1 MSSKM
6 LIKQLCISTLFVLL
20 TLLSKAQLLAQFKGT
35 PLSGCA
41 PFSVNFTDTSSGNPN
56 FWKWDLGNSTIS
68 FLQNPS
74 TVYLNPGTYDVTLI
88 VNNAT
93 GGKDT
98 LVKDDYIT
106 VYAKPTSNFNGSPR
120 TGCFPLPVTFTDL
133 STAGSGTISNWLWN
147 FGDGVTS
154 TLQNPVHTY
163 TASGNYT
170 VSLNVT
176 NSFGCTKNFP
186 QPNYISI
193 SSGVTAA
200 FTNTAPSS
208 CAAPQTINFQNQSTG
223 TGVLSY
229 QWSYGDGN
237 TATGVAPSHTYT
249 APGSYTVQLIVTNLT
264 GCTDTFISPSPI
276 IIGTVSADFTAPP
289 NVCVGTSVSITNTS
303 LPIPVSVAWNF
314 GDGTTSTILN
324 PVKTYTVAGN
334 YNITL
339 VSDFGGCQ
347 LTKVHPITVYAKPVT
362 VFSGSPLNA
371 CSAPLTVNFVNTTV
385 GAVTTEWLFGD
396 GGTSNNANPTHTY
409 LATGTYTVTLIT
421 TNANGCTDT
430 LVKTDY
436 IKIQPPIATIINLP
450 QQGCA
455 PLTWTFGSTVSSVDP
470 VVSYQWDFG
479 NGVTS
484 TQQNPSY
491 TFPTGDYDI
500 QLVVTTAGGCTDTVK
515 VLGGIKAATKP
526 IVNFDASPRVVC
538 AKLDVNFQDLSTG
551 IGIGTTW
558 LWNFGDGNTST
569 QQNPTHAYEDTGFFD
584 IVLIV
589 SNNGCADTLTLNDFI
604 YVKPPIAI
612 FSITSNCNNKF
623 SRTFVDASIGAD
635 TWSWNFGDGGTS
647 NLQNPVHTYASVGT
661 YTITLLVTNISSG
674 CDYTKTD
681 VVTIA
686 DEQAL
691 FTASLTQLC
700 KNSSTTFTATSIQ
713 NNPAI
718 VNYEW
723 DFDDGTGPFSGNNVS
738 HVFVNA
744 GQYDIRLIITDV
756 NGCKDTLIRPN
767 YITVNGPTAG
777 FTPAVPGS
785 CLNAAVTFTD
795 LSVTDGTHNI
805 TNWYW
810 NYGDGTSDTLTSP
823 PFQHMYSGSGVYNV
837 SLVVQDSYGCK
848 DSIGLNNALII
859 STPVAD
865 YVSIDTLSC
874 PGKPVIFQSLSTGPN
889 LTYAWTFGDGGTSTL
904 ANPVHVYSADG
915 TYTVNLTITDQYGC
929 TDSKSI
935 PQYIIVNTPVADF
948 TVTDSFTTCPPL
960 IMQFNNTSQHVQ
972 SYVWDFGDGGGTSS
986 VVSPPYSY
994 GLPGVFTAKLT
1005 VTTFGGCTDVKTKQM
1020 VVRGPQGTFTYAP
1033 LTGCTPLNVV
1043 FTAVTQDRLSFIWD
1057 YNDGTTNATLD
1068 SVVTHP
1074 YTIPGVYVPKMILTD
1089 ALGCNVAIQGTDTIK
1104 VSGVITAFAADT
1116 LVRCN
1121 SGNVV
1126 FTNTTASN
1134 DIITGYKWYFG
1145 DGDSSTAFE
1154 PTHMY
1159 ATTGLYYPT
1168 LVANTLSGCTDTIVS
1183 PLPVRIVKTPVISAT
1198 QSADGCVPLTMNFS
1212 GNLLIIDTSAINWQW
1227 SFDNGSTAVGQSL
1240 SPMVF
1245 NNSGITNFSLT
1256 AINSSG
1262 CRDTAYSSFE
1272 AYPKPIINAGADI
1285 LICQGTGQ
1293 NITATGA
1300 PSFTWSPSAGLSCTN
1315 CPNPIA
1321 TPDSLREYYVTGTSA
1336 QGCINRDTVQVGV
1349 KFPFQ
1354 MQGGNRDTLCVGQ
1367 SGLLTV
1373 SGAATYAWSPTT
1385 GLNTSTGATVTASPT
1400 TTTNYMVEGT
1410 DDKNCFK
1417 DTVWFPV
1424 KVYPIPTVSAG
1435 ANKTINVGQTITLTP
1450 TMSADVT
1457 NVKWTPTT
1465 WLVSS
1470 STPSIT
1476 VKPNL
1481 ETQYKVTVENQGGC
1495 TASSLVNI
1503 YVLCDGANV
1512 FIPNTFSPNG
1522 DGSNDVF
1529 YPRGTGLFTIK
1540 QARVFNR
1547 WGEEVFARYSF
1558 KANDASFGWDG
1569 TFKGQK
1575 MATDVYVYMIEILCD
1590 NNSTLVYKGNI
1601 ALIK

>member
-1 MSSKM
+1 M
-6 LIKQLCISTLFVLL
+6 LIKQLCLSALFVLL
-20 TLLSKAQLLAQFKGT
+20 TLLSKAQLVAQFKGT

-41 PFSVNFTDTSSGNPN
+41 PFSVNFTDTSTGNPN

-88 VNNAT
+88 VHNAA

-98 LVKDDYIT
+98 LVKEDYIN
-106 VYAKPTSNFNGSPR
+106 VYAKPTSNFIGAPR

-133 STAGSGTISNWLWN
+133 SAAGSGTISSWLWN

-163 TASGNYT
+163 SASGNYT

-186 QPNYISI
+186 QASYITI

-208 CAAPQTINFQNQSTG
+208 CSAPQTITFQNQSTG

-237 TATGVAPSHTYT
+237 TGTGLAPPHTYT

-264 GCTDTFISPSPI
+264 GCRDTFVNPNPI
-276 IIGTVSADFTAPP
+276 IIGTVSADFTSPAT
-289 NVCVGTSVSITNTS
+289 VCVGQPISITNTS
-303 LPIPVSVAWNF
+303 SPAPVTSSWTF
-314 GDGTTSTILN
+314 GDATSSTLTNPIKIYTAAGT
-324 PVKTYTVAGN
+324 

-339 VSDFGGCQ
+339 TADFGGCQ
-347 LTKVHPITVYAKPVT
+347 ATKSYPITVIAKPVT
-362 VFSGSPLNA
+362 AFTGAPRNA
-371 CSAPLTVNFVNTTV
+371 CAAPLTVNFTNNAT
-385 GAVTTEWLFGD
+385 GAVSYEWLFGD
-396 GGTSNNANPTHTY
+396 GNTSTSASPSHTY
-409 LATGTYTVTLIT
+409 TSTGNYNVTLIT
-421 TNANGCTDT
+421 TNSNGCTDT
-430 LVKTDY
+430 LLLADY
-436 IKIQPPIATIINLP
+436 IKIQPPNVSINNLP

-455 PLTWTFGSTVSSVDP
+455 PLSWTFGSTITSVDP
-470 VVSYQWDFG
+470 IVSYQWDFG

-484 TQQNPSY
+484 TQQNPTY
-491 TFPTGDYDI
+491 TFPTGNYDI
-500 QLVVTTAGGCTDTVK
+500 QLVVTTAGGCTDTVR
-515 VLGGIKAATKP
+515 VLQGIKAATKP
-526 IVNFDASPRVVC
+526 IVNFDATPRVVC
-538 AKLDVNFQDLSTG
+538 AKADVIFQDLSTG

-558 LWNFGDGNTST
+558 LWQFGDGNSST
-569 QQNPTHAYEDTGFFD
+569 DQHPTHEYEDTGYFN
-584 IVLIV
+584 ITLIV
-589 SNNGCADTLTLNDFI
+589 SNNGCADTLVMTDFI

-612 FSITSNCNNKF
+612 FTITSNCTNKF
-623 SRTFVDASIGAD
+623 TRTFTDQSIGAD
-635 TWSWNFGDGGTS
+635 TYSWNFGDGVTS
-647 NLQNPVHTYASVGT
+647 TLQNPVHTYTAVGT
-661 YTITLLVTNISSG
+661 YTVSLLVTNISSS

-681 VVTIA
+681 VITIA
-686 DEQAL
+686 NEQAL
-691 FTASLTQLC
+691 FTASPTQLC

-713 NNPAI
+713 SNPAI
-718 VNYEW
+718 VNFEW
-723 DFDDGTGPFSGNNVS
+723 DFDDGTGTFSGNNIS

-744 GQYDIRLIITDV
+744 GQYDVRLIITDV
-756 NGCKDTLIRPN
+756 NGCKDTLLRPN

-795 LSVTDGTHNI
+795 LSVTDGTHAI

-810 NYGDGTSDTLTSP
+810 NYGDGISDTLTAP

-837 SLVVQDSYGCK
+837 SLVVQDNYGCK
-848 DSIGLNNALII
+848 DSLNVPNALII

-904 ANPVHVYSADG
+904 ANPVHVYIADG
-915 TYTVNLTITDQYGC
+915 NYTVNLTVTDQYGC
-929 TDSKSI
+929 TASKSI

-948 TVTDSFTTCPPL
+948 SVTDSFTSCPPL
-960 IMQFNNTSQHVQ
+960 IMQFNNSSQHVQ
-972 SYVWDFGDGGGTSS
+972 SYVWDFGDGGGTST

-994 GLPGVFTAKLT
+994 GLPGVYTAQLT
-1005 VTTFGGCTDVKTKQM
+1005 VTTFGGCTDVETKQM
-1020 VVRGPQGTFTYAP
+1020 IVRGPRGTFTYAP

-1057 YNDGTTNATLD
+1057 YNDGSTNPTLD
-1068 SVVTHP
+1068 SVVTHT

-1089 ALGCNVAIQGTDTIK
+1089 AGGCNVAVQGTDTIK
-1104 VSGVITAFAADT
+1104 VSGVITAFSADT

-1134 DIITGYKWYFG
+1134 DIITGYEWFFG
-1145 DGDSSTAFE
+1145 DGATSTAFQ

-1159 ATTGLYYPT
+1159 ATTGLYYPM
-1168 LVANTLSGCTDTIVS
+1168 LVANTQSGCTDTIVS
-1183 PLPVRIVKTPVISAT
+1183 PVPVRVVKTPVISAT

-1212 GNLLIIDTSAINWQW
+1212 GNLLITDTSAINWQW
-1227 SFDNGSTAVGQSL
+1227 AFNNGTTAVGQSL
-1240 SPMVF
+1240 SPMIF

-1272 AYPKPIINAGADI
+1272 VYPKPIINAGADI

-1293 NITATGA
+1293 AITATGA
-1300 PSFTWSPSAGLSCTN
+1300 PTFTWSPSAGLSCVN
-1315 CPNPIA
+1315 CASPVA

-1336 QGCINRDTVQVGV
+1336 QGCTNRDTIKVGV

-1354 MQGGNRDTLCVGQ
+1354 MQGGNNDTLCVGQ
-1367 SGLLTV
+1367 SGILAV

-1385 GLNTSTGATVTASPT
+1385 GLNTATGSTVTAAPNI
-1400 TTTNYMVEGT
+1400 TTNYMVVGT

-1417 DTVWFPV
+1417 DTAWFPV

-1450 TMSADVT
+1450 TMSTDVT
-1457 NVKWTPTT
+1457 KVKWTPTT
-1465 WLVSS
+1465 WMVSNNS
-1470 STPSIT
+1470 PSIT

-1481 ETQYKVTVENQGGC
+1481 ETQYKVTVENPGGC
-1495 TASSLVNI
+1495 TSSSLVTI

-1547 WGEEVFARYSF
+1547 WGEEIFARYSF
-1558 KANDASFGWDG
+1558 KANEATLGWDG
-1569 TFKGQK
+1569 TYKGQK
-1575 MATDVYVYMIEILCD
+1575 MVSDVYVYMIEILCD
-1590 NNSTLVYKGNI
+1590 NNATLVYKGNI